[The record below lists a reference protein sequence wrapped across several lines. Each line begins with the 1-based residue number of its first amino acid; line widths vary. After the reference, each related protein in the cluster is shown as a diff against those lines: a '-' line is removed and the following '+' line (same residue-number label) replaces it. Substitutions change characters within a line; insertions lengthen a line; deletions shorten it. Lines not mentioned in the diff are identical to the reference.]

1 MKLHVKR
8 RARTA
13 AAAPIAA
20 APGGITEDLGHRP
33 GVALRVPALDQPAGD
48 AVVDDVQ
55 QTADRAGDDG
65 DAARRRLQR
74 DETEALAA

>member
-20 APGGITEDLGHRP
+20 APGRVVEQLADRP
-33 GVALRVPALDQPAGD
+33 GEAVRVAPVDED
-48 AVVDDVQ
+48 A
-55 QTADRAGDDG
+55 R
-65 DAARRRLQR
+65 
-74 DETEALAA
+74 